1 MPRRPPP
8 AQPPNPFRI
17 SGVVAGEHFTDRAD
31 ELRRI
36 EQALLEPGDKLLV
49 FGRRRM
55 GKSSTLDRAIE
66 HVTERDAVAF
76 RADLA
81 GATTVTDVANRIL
94 QGTSRALGRRWQD
107 LLAGFVKALT
117 LRVTLSADP
126 VTGIVLPTLTVEG
139 RLDSLDHQR
148 ASLERVL
155 DTVEQTAEQRGIR
168 IGVVLDEFQAIHR
181 FGGESAEWHLRS
193 VIERHKHVSYV
204 AAGSELSLIEAMQG
218 EGRAFYKL
226 FRLLHHGPIEPEH
239 FARWIDERLAGAGLE
254 PAGIGARI
262 VATAGPRTRDVVELA
277 RTVYDVASPRG
288 AIAESTLGDAL
299 REMLVTNGE
308 PFRRLWEEL
317 PPSQQNVLRAI
328 AAGEPRLYARDSRE
342 RFGFKSTAEVAQA
355 VEWLAKREVL
365 TVEAKKAE
373 FDNPF
378 FKAWVIERALPDV
391 GILESTAD
399 IVRSL
404 QASPAASSAAAPA
417 PAPRD
422 ASRRP
427 RGKKPG

>member
-1 MPRRPPP
+1 MPRRSPPPP
-8 AQPPNPFRI
+8 APPANPFRI
-17 SGVVAGEHFTDRAD
+17 SGIVAGEHFTDRAD

-76 RADLA
+76 RADLS

-94 QGTSRALGRRWQD
+94 QGTSRALGRRWLD
-107 LLAGFVKALT
+107 ILAGFLKSLT

-126 VTGIVLPTLTVEG
+126 VTGIALPTLSLEG
-139 RLDSLDHQR
+139 RIHALDEQR
-148 ASLERVL
+148 TSLERVL
-155 DTVEQTAEQRGIR
+155 DAVDETAQQRGLQ
-168 IGVVLDEFQAIHR
+168 IGMVLDEFQNIHR

-193 VIERHKHVSYV
+193 VIERHRHVAYV

-226 FRLLHHGPIEPEH
+226 FRLLHHGPIDPEH
-239 FARWIDERLAGAGLE
+239 FARWIEERLAGAGLE

-262 VATAGPRTRDVVELA
+262 VATGGPRTRDIVELA

-288 AIAESTLGDAL
+288 AIGETTLDDAL
-299 REMLVTNGE
+299 REMLESNGE

-317 PPSQQNVLRAI
+317 PPSQQNVLRAV
-328 AAGEPRLYARDSRE
+328 AAGEPKLYGRASRD

-355 VEWLAKREVL
+355 IEWLVRREVL
-365 TVEAKKAE
+365 TIDARTPA

-378 FKAWVIERALPDV
+378 FHAWVIERALPDV
-391 GILESTAD
+391 GILESTTD

-404 QASPAASSAAAPA
+404 QESPVPPALPA
-417 PAPRD
+417 PVTTPPRPQRK
-422 ASRRP
+422 RR
-427 RGKKPG
+427 G

>member
-1 MPRRPPP
+1 MPRRSPPPP
-8 AQPPNPFRI
+8 APPANPFRI
-17 SGVVAGEHFTDRAD
+17 SGIVAGEHFTDRAD

-76 RADLA
+76 RADLS

-94 QGTSRALGRRWQD
+94 QGTSRALGRRWLD
-107 LLAGFVKALT
+107 ILAGFLKSLT

-126 VTGIVLPTLTVEG
+126 VTGIALPTLSLEG
-139 RLDSLDHQR
+139 RIHALDEQR
-148 ASLERVL
+148 TSLERVL
-155 DTVEQTAEQRGIR
+155 DAVDETAQQRGLQ
-168 IGVVLDEFQAIHR
+168 IGIVLDEFQNIHG

-193 VIERHKHVSYV
+193 VIERHRHVAYV

-226 FRLLHHGPIEPEH
+226 FRLLHHGPIDPEH
-239 FARWIDERLAGAGLE
+239 FARWIEERLAGAGLE

-262 VATAGPRTRDVVELA
+262 VATGGPRTRDIVELA

-288 AIAESTLGDAL
+288 AIGETTLDDAL
-299 REMLVTNGE
+299 REMLESNGE

-317 PPSQQNVLRAI
+317 PPSQQNVLRAV
-328 AAGEPRLYARDSRE
+328 AAGEPKLYGRASRD

-355 VEWLAKREVL
+355 IEWLVRREVL
-365 TVEAKKAE
+365 TIDARTPA

-378 FKAWVIERALPDV
+378 FHAWVIERALPDV
-391 GILESTAD
+391 GILESTTD

-404 QASPAASSAAAPA
+404 QESPVPPALPA
-417 PAPRD
+417 PVTTPPRPQRK
-422 ASRRP
+422 RR
-427 RGKKPG
+427 G

>member
-1 MPRRPPP
+1 MPRRSPPPP
-8 AQPPNPFRI
+8 APPANPFRI
-17 SGVVAGEHFTDRAD
+17 SGIVAGEHFTDRAD

-76 RADLA
+76 RADLS

-94 QGTSRALGRRWQD
+94 QGTSRALGRRWLD
-107 LLAGFVKALT
+107 ILAGFLKSLT

-126 VTGIVLPTLTVEG
+126 VTGIALPTLSLEG
-139 RLDSLDHQR
+139 RVHALDEQR
-148 ASLERVL
+148 TSLERVL
-155 DTVEQTAEQRGIR
+155 DAVDETAQQRGLQ
-168 IGVVLDEFQAIHR
+168 IGIVLDEFQNIHR

-193 VIERHKHVSYV
+193 VIERHRHVAYV

-226 FRLLHHGPIEPEH
+226 FRLLHHGPIDPEH
-239 FARWIDERLAGAGLE
+239 FARWIEERLAGAGLE

-262 VATAGPRTRDVVELA
+262 VATGGPRTRDIVELA

-288 AIAESTLGDAL
+288 AIGETTLDDAL
-299 REMLVTNGE
+299 REMLESNGE

-317 PPSQQNVLRAI
+317 PPSQQNVLRAV
-328 AAGEPRLYARDSRE
+328 AAGEPKLYGRASRD

-355 VEWLAKREVL
+355 IEWLVRREVL
-365 TVEAKKAE
+365 TIDARTPA

-378 FKAWVIERALPDV
+378 FHAWVIERALPDV
-391 GILESTAD
+391 GILESTTD

-404 QASPAASSAAAPA
+404 QESPVPPALPA
-417 PAPRD
+417 PVTTPPRPQRK
-422 ASRRP
+422 RR
-427 RGKKPG
+427 G

>member
-1 MPRRPPP
+1 MPSRSPSPP
-8 AQPPNPFRI
+8 APPANPFRI
-17 SGVVAGEHFTDRAD
+17 SGIVAGEHFTDRAD

-76 RADLA
+76 RADLS

-94 QGTSRALGRRWQD
+94 QGTSRALGRRWLD
-107 LLAGFVKALT
+107 ILAGFLKSLT

-126 VTGIVLPTLTVEG
+126 VTGIALPTLSLEG
-139 RLDSLDHQR
+139 RVHALDEQR
-148 ASLERVL
+148 TSLERVL
-155 DTVEQTAEQRGIR
+155 DAVDETAQQRGLQ
-168 IGVVLDEFQAIHR
+168 IGIVLDEFQNIHR

-193 VIERHKHVSYV
+193 VIERHRHVAYV
-204 AAGSELSLIEAMQG
+204 TAGSELSLIEAMQG

-226 FRLLHHGPIEPEH
+226 FRLLHHGPIDPEH
-239 FARWIDERLAGAGLE
+239 FARWIEERLAGAGLE

-262 VATAGPRTRDVVELA
+262 VATGGPRTRDIVELA

-288 AIAESTLGDAL
+288 AIGETTLDDAL
-299 REMLVTNGE
+299 REMLESNGE

-317 PPSQQNVLRAI
+317 PPSQQNVLRAV
-328 AAGEPRLYARDSRE
+328 AAGEPKLYGRASRD

-355 VEWLAKREVL
+355 IEWLVRREVL
-365 TVEAKKAE
+365 TIDARTPA

-378 FKAWVIERALPDV
+378 FHAWVIERALPDV
-391 GILESTAD
+391 GILESTTD

-404 QASPAASSAAAPA
+404 QESPVPPALPA
-417 PAPRD
+417 PVTTPPRPQRK
-422 ASRRP
+422 RR
-427 RGKKPG
+427 G

>member
-1 MPRRPPP
+1 MPRRSPPPP
-8 AQPPNPFRI
+8 APPANPFRI
-17 SGVVAGEHFTDRAD
+17 SGIVAGEHFTDRAD

-76 RADLA
+76 RADLS

-94 QGTSRALGRRWQD
+94 QGTSRALGRRWLD
-107 LLAGFVKALT
+107 ILAGFLKSLT

-126 VTGIVLPTLTVEG
+126 VTGIALPTLSLEG
-139 RLDSLDHQR
+139 RIHALDEQR
-148 ASLERVL
+148 TSLERVL
-155 DTVEQTAEQRGIR
+155 DAVDETAQQRGLQ
-168 IGVVLDEFQAIHR
+168 IGIVLDEFQNIHR

-193 VIERHKHVSYV
+193 VIERHRHVAYV

-226 FRLLHHGPIEPEH
+226 FRLLHHGPIDPEH
-239 FARWIDERLAGAGLE
+239 FARWIEERLAGAGLE

-262 VATAGPRTRDVVELA
+262 VATGGPRTRDIVELA

-288 AIAESTLGDAL
+288 AIGETTLDEAL
-299 REMLVTNGE
+299 REMLESNGE

-317 PPSQQNVLRAI
+317 PPSQQNVLRAV
-328 AAGEPRLYARDSRE
+328 AAGEPKLYGRASRD

-355 VEWLAKREVL
+355 IEWLVRREVL
-365 TVEAKKAE
+365 TIDARTPA

-378 FKAWVIERALPDV
+378 FHAWVIERALPDV
-391 GILESTAD
+391 GILESTTD

-404 QASPAASSAAAPA
+404 QESPVPPALPA
-417 PAPRD
+417 PVTTPPRPQRK
-422 ASRRP
+422 RR
-427 RGKKPG
+427 G

>member
-1 MPRRPPP
+1 MPRRAPPPP
-8 AQPPNPFRI
+8 APPANPFRI
-17 SGVVAGEHFTDRAD
+17 SGIVAGEHFTNRAD

-76 RADLA
+76 RADLS

-94 QGTSRALGRRWQD
+94 QGTSRALGRRWLD
-107 LLAGFVKALT
+107 ILAGFLKSLT

-126 VTGIVLPTLTVEG
+126 MTGIALPTLSLEG
-139 RLDSLDHQR
+139 RIHALDEQR
-148 ASLERVL
+148 TSLERVL
-155 DTVEQTAEQRGIR
+155 DAVDETAQQRGLQ
-168 IGVVLDEFQAIHR
+168 IGIVLDEFQHIHR

-193 VIERHKHVSYV
+193 VIERHRHVAYV

-226 FRLLHHGPIEPEH
+226 FRLLHHGPIDAEH
-239 FARWIDERLAGAGLE
+239 FARWIEERLAGAGLE

-262 VATAGPRTRDVVELA
+262 VATGGPRTRDIVELA

-288 AIAESTLGDAL
+288 AIGETTLDDAL
-299 REMLVTNGE
+299 REMLETNGE

-317 PPSQQNVLRAI
+317 PPSQQNVLRAV
-328 AAGEPRLYARDSRE
+328 AAGEPKLYGRGSRD

-355 VEWLAKREVL
+355 IEWLVRREVL
-365 TVEAKKAE
+365 TIDARTPA

-378 FKAWVIERALPDV
+378 FQAWVIERALPDV
-391 GILESTAD
+391 GILESTTD

-404 QASPAASSAAAPA
+404 QESPVPPAAPA
-417 PAPRD
+417 TGTPPRPQ
-422 ASRRP
+422 RKK
-427 RGKKPG
+427 RG

>member
-1 MPRRPPP
+1 MPRRSPPPP
-8 AQPPNPFRI
+8 APPANPFRI
-17 SGVVAGEHFTDRAD
+17 SGIVAGEHFTDRAD

-76 RADLA
+76 RADLS

-94 QGTSRALGRRWQD
+94 QGTSRALGRRWLD
-107 LLAGFVKALT
+107 ILAGFLKSLT

-126 VTGIVLPTLTVEG
+126 VTGIALPTLSLEG
-139 RLDSLDHQR
+139 RIHALDEQR
-148 ASLERVL
+148 TSLERVL
-155 DTVEQTAEQRGIR
+155 DAVDETAQQRGLQ
-168 IGVVLDEFQAIHR
+168 IGIVLDEFQNIHR

-193 VIERHKHVSYV
+193 VIERHRHVAYV

-226 FRLLHHGPIEPEH
+226 FRLLHHGPIDPEH
-239 FARWIDERLAGAGLE
+239 FARWIEERLAGAGLE

-262 VATAGPRTRDVVELA
+262 VATGGPRTRDIVELA

-288 AIAESTLGDAL
+288 AIGETTLDDAL
-299 REMLVTNGE
+299 REMLESNGE

-317 PPSQQNVLRAI
+317 PPSQQNVLRAV
-328 AAGEPRLYARDSRE
+328 AAGEPKLYGRASRD

-355 VEWLAKREVL
+355 IEWLVRREVL
-365 TVEAKKAE
+365 TIDARTPA

-378 FKAWVIERALPDV
+378 FHAWVIERALPDV
-391 GILESTAD
+391 GILESTTD

-404 QASPAASSAAAPA
+404 QESPVPPALPA
-417 PAPRD
+417 PVTTPPRPQRK
-422 ASRRP
+422 RR
-427 RGKKPG
+427 G

>member
-1 MPRRPPP
+1 MPRRSPPPP
-8 AQPPNPFRI
+8 APPANPFRI
-17 SGVVAGEHFTDRAD
+17 SGIVAGEHFTDRAD

-76 RADLA
+76 RADLS

-94 QGTSRALGRRWQD
+94 QGTSRALGRRWLD
-107 LLAGFVKALT
+107 ILAGFLKSLT

-126 VTGIVLPTLTVEG
+126 VTGIALPTLSLEG
-139 RLDSLDHQR
+139 RIHALDEQR
-148 ASLERVL
+148 TSLERVL
-155 DTVEQTAEQRGIR
+155 DAVDETAQQRGLQ
-168 IGVVLDEFQAIHR
+168 IGIVLDEFQNIHR

-193 VIERHKHVSYV
+193 VIERHRHVAYV

-226 FRLLHHGPIEPEH
+226 FRLLHHGPIDPEH
-239 FARWIDERLAGAGLE
+239 FARWIEERLAGAGLE

-262 VATAGPRTRDVVELA
+262 VATGGPRTRDIVELA

-288 AIAESTLGDAL
+288 AIGETTLDEAL
-299 REMLVTNGE
+299 REMLESNGE

-317 PPSQQNVLRAI
+317 PPSQQNVLRAV
-328 AAGEPRLYARDSRE
+328 AAGEPKLYGRASRD

-355 VEWLAKREVL
+355 IEWLVRREAL
-365 TVEAKKAE
+365 TIDARTPA

-378 FKAWVIERALPDV
+378 FHAWVIERALPDV
-391 GILESTAD
+391 GILESTTD

-404 QASPAASSAAAPA
+404 QESPVPPALPA
-417 PAPRD
+417 PVTTPPRPQRK
-422 ASRRP
+422 RR
-427 RGKKPG
+427 G

>member
-1 MPRRPPP
+1 MPRRSPPPP
-8 AQPPNPFRI
+8 APPANPFRI
-17 SGVVAGEHFTDRAD
+17 SGIVAGEHFTDRAD

-76 RADLA
+76 RADLS
-81 GATTVTDVANRIL
+81 GASTVTDVANRIL
-94 QGTSRALGRRWQD
+94 QGTSRALGRRWLD
-107 LLAGFVKALT
+107 ILAGFLKSLT

-126 VTGIVLPTLTVEG
+126 VTGIALPTLSLEG
-139 RLDSLDHQR
+139 RIHALDEQR
-148 ASLERVL
+148 TSLERVL
-155 DTVEQTAEQRGIR
+155 DAVDETAQQRGLQ
-168 IGVVLDEFQAIHR
+168 IGIVLDEFQNIHR

-193 VIERHKHVSYV
+193 VIERHRHVAYV

-226 FRLLHHGPIEPEH
+226 FRLLHHGPIDPEH
-239 FARWIDERLAGAGLE
+239 FARWIEERLAGAGLE

-262 VATAGPRTRDVVELA
+262 VATGGPRTRDIVELA

-288 AIAESTLGDAL
+288 AIGETTLGEAL
-299 REMLVTNGE
+299 REMLESNGE

-317 PPSQQNVLRAI
+317 PPSQQNVLRAV
-328 AAGEPRLYARDSRE
+328 AAGEPKLYGRASRD

-355 VEWLAKREVL
+355 IEWLVRREAL
-365 TVEAKKAE
+365 TIDARTPA

-378 FKAWVIERALPDV
+378 FHAWVIERALPDV
-391 GILESTAD
+391 GILESTTD

-404 QASPAASSAAAPA
+404 QESPVPPALPA
-417 PAPRD
+417 PVTTPPRPQRK
-422 ASRRP
+422 RR
-427 RGKKPG
+427 G